1 VLRPIRPRPTG
12 YIYYLQSLGTYYQLS
27 IPRLVTMLSH
37 KIGVGVSQET
47 PRSAKSHLGQVIST
61 VLVATARSSASVLD

>member
-1 VLRPIRPRPTG
+1 
-12 YIYYLQSLGTYYQLS
+12 
-27 IPRLVTMLSH
+27 MLSH

-61 VLVATARSSASVLD
+61 VLVATARSSASVLDREIAAYFLYFRFSSQ